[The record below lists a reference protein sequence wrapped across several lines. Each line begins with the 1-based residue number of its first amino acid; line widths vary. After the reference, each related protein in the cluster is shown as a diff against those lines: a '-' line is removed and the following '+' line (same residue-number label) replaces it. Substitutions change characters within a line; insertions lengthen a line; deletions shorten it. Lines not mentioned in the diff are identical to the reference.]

1 MRSIS
6 LSRRDCKLIQSRAY
20 LYTGMGMEERISLKF
35 RTQNWFTRKTL
46 AKCSTKCVLKAC
58 TKKSLFLLDTCEAF
72 SMFDKI
78 EAPDI
83 YMIAT
88 SKYEESAI
96 ASDTDS
102 IINNF
107 LSDNF
112 SRDFFDFLHSP
123 AGYANKRDF
132 SMADF
137 PK

>member
-1 MRSIS
+1 MHSEDLGKVFDEMR
-6 LSRRDCKLIQSRAY
+6 LKG
-20 LYTGMGMEERISLKF
+20 LYKEIT
-35 RTQNWFTRKTL
+35 
-46 AKCSTKCVLKAC
+46 
-58 TKKSLFLLDTCEAF
+58 FLLDTCEAF